1 MLPPV
6 AYIQGDSMGAE
17 WIWYSR

>member
-6 AYIQGDSMGAE
+6 AYIQSDSMGAE